1 MSSRAKKGEE
11 HRSGRPTGRRG
22 TASSN
27 GDDADK
33 GSRRAIWRGSLGFGL
48 IQIPVALA
56 TAESPSELAFH
67 ELDRRDSARIGYERI
82 NKVTGKPV
90 AWKDIVKGYELDKGR
105 FVVVEPED
113 FKKANVA
120 ATQSIDVLDF
130 VRTGEIPPLFFE
142 RPYYVIPEKRGIK
155 AYAVLRDAMAS
166 KGYAAIA
173 LVVLR
178 TRQHLCAVV
187 PHGNGLV
194 LELLRFAHELRP
206 MEKVAVG
213 AAKATPREI
222 ALAEQLIEGMA
233 SAWDPKRYRDS
244 YSDDLLAA
252 IRQKDKSGR
261 IEPVGTPTPRPA
273 NVMDLAALL
282 QKSLAGAKT
291 RGRPTKNRKAA

>member
-130 VRTGEIPPLFFE
+130 VRMDEIPPLFFE
-142 RPYYVIPEKRGIK
+142 RPYYVIPERRGIK